1 MRTLA
6 RIQNS
11 HSDGSSLLAAF
22 SSRWMM
28 LLRLAAFFLRRLL
41 SLGLREKP
49 NRPRA
54 EVPPWC
60 PLVPGPSAAE
70 VVGSLGVGEFD
81 GVGSLGMS
89 SGPEVGFSSPGPSCR
104 KSAAPSESVPSQPSP
119 AFPAWTEGEPPSPAE
134 AEPEPAAWISS
145 IKSSRRIRD
154 LERERE

>member
-1 MRTLA
+1 
-6 RIQNS
+6 
-11 HSDGSSLLAAF
+11 
-22 SSRWMM
+22 M

-41 SLGLREKP
+41 SLGLREKL

-54 EVPPWC
+54 EVAPWC

-70 VVGSLGVGEFD
+70 VVGSLGVGELD

-89 SGPEVGFSSPGPSCR
+89 SVFSSPGASCR
-104 KSAAPSESVPSQPSP
+104 PSAAPSESVPSQPSP
-119 AFPAWTEGEPPSPAE
+119 PFPAWTEGEPPSPAE

-154 LERERE
+154 LETEMGGERERERD